1 MNNGTAIPRSCYS
14 ERLFARWAPTSPAA
28 PHSRH
33 IPRCRRDA
41 GNHLRRGLAL
51 ACFSLSVFCALS
63 PSATATPP
71 FTFTGSERA
80 ESTADGGLR
89 PAVGVQNIQIYRANR
104 THPANTDKLGH
115 TYFHQPMLAWW
126 RGRFYVEFLS
136 NPIGEHQGA
145 GSTWLTSSADGIA
158 WDEPRVIFPPF
169 ALPDG
174 SQTLAHQRMGF
185 YVAPDGRLLALAFY
199 GKLPEPNDGTGI
211 GRAVREV
218 HADGSLGPIYFIRLN
233 AKQPFANFT
242 PPYPLYTASADRG
255 FVAACDALLANKL
268 MTAQWWEEDQLDDSG
283 FYTIKGKAL
292 SFVHRPD
299 GAVLGVWKNALVAL
313 TRDEGRTWSEKQFG
327 INLPNNASKYALTRT
342 GDGRF
347 ALFLNPT
354 NRLRFPLAV
363 MTSDDCEH
371 FAQLLTVHG
380 ETPDQRFAGNF
391 KNLGPQYV
399 RAIAECNGTPSD
411 HAQATWVTYSVNKED
426 IWIARVPTPITGA
439 VAAPVADDF
448 EHDAIGALPV
458 GWNIYSPLWAPV
470 RVVDTRVG
478 ASLLAT
484 ASGAESRASSLP
496 QKPSNNAL
504 ELRDEDPYD
513 YARATRVFPVT
524 HGLKAA
530 FKILPRQTD
539 ARLEIELTDT
549 RGNRQLFLAL
559 GEDGRVWVSHEGVWT
574 DNGAYRAGEWL
585 AFAYDASPKSTSDR
599 GELFLNGQPATPR
612 AIGPTEA
619 TTSVE
624 RLSFR
629 TGAARPRPFG
639 GRDLPGADEKTPAV
653 SFLIDDVAITP
664 VSAP

>member
-1 MNNGTAIPRSCYS
+1 
-14 ERLFARWAPTSPAA
+14 LFF
-28 PHSRH
+28 
-33 IPRCRRDA
+33 
-41 GNHLRRGLAL
+41 LAL
-51 ACFSLSVFCALS
+51 ASSVLDAAT
-63 PSATATPP
+63 SAPP
-71 FTFTGSERA
+71 PLVFTGPERA

-89 PAVGVQNIQIYRANR
+89 PVVGVQNIQIYRANR
-104 THPANTDKLGH
+104 THPANADKLGH

-126 RGRFYVEFLS
+126 RGKFYVEFLS
-136 NPIGEHQGA
+136 NPVGEHQGA
-145 GSTWLTSSADGIA
+145 GSTWLTSSTDGIT
-158 WDEPRVIFPPF
+158 WDAPRVIFPPF

-174 SQTLAHQRMGF
+174 TQTLAHQRMGF
-185 YVAPDGRLLALAFY
+185 YVAPASLDKLGAGGRLLALAFY
-199 GKLPEPNDGTGI
+199 GKAPEPNDGTGI

-218 HADGSLGPIYFIRLN
+218 HEDGSLGPIYFIRLN
-233 AKQPFANFT
+233 AKQAFANFT
-242 PPYPLYTASADRG
+242 PPYPLYTASPDRG
-255 FVAACDALLANKL
+255 FVAACEALLANKL
-268 MTAQWWEEDQLDDSG
+268 MTAQWWEEDQLDESG

-313 TRDEGRTWSEKQFG
+313 TRDEGHTWTEKQFG
-327 INLPNNASKYALTRT
+327 TNLPNNASKYALAHT

-363 MTSDDCEH
+363 MTSDDCER
-371 FAQLLTVHG
+371 FAQLLTVHS

-399 RAIAECNGTPSD
+399 RAIAEGNGTPPD
-411 HAQATWVTYSVNKED
+411 HARAAWVTYSVNKED
-426 IWIARVPTPITGA
+426 IWIARVPTPIVGA
-439 VAAPVADDF
+439 PTAPVRDGF
-448 EHDAIGALPV
+448 ESDAVGTLPS

-470 RVVDTRVG
+470 RVVDVG
-478 ASLLAT
+478 ASLDDARGRGQAAPL
-484 ASGAESRASSLP
+484 
-496 QKPSNNAL
+496 PSNHAL

-513 YARATRVFPVT
+513 YARATRVFPET

-530 FKILPRQTD
+530 FKVLARQTN
-539 ARLEIELTDT
+539 ARLEIELTDA

-585 AFAYDASPKSTSDR
+585 AFAYDASPKPTSDR
-599 GELFLNGQPATPR
+599 GDLSINGKPATPR

-619 TTSVE
+619 TATVE

-629 TGAARPRPFG
+629 TGSARTRPFG
-639 GRDLPGADEKTPAV
+639 GHDLPGADEKAPAV
-653 SFLIDDVAITP
+653 SFLIDDVTLTP
-664 VSAP
+664 VASP

>member
-1 MNNGTAIPRSCYS
+1 MAALVLAT
-14 ERLFARWAPTSPAA
+14 TSLAPAA
-28 PHSRH
+28 
-33 IPRCRRDA
+33 
-41 GNHLRRGLAL
+41 
-51 ACFSLSVFCALS
+51 
-63 PSATATPP
+63 ATATPP
-71 FTFTGSERA
+71 FVFTGAERA

-89 PAVGVQNIQIYRANR
+89 PVVGVQNIQIYRANR

-136 NPIGEHQGA
+136 NPVGEHQGA
-145 GSTWLTSSADGIA
+145 GSTWLTSSADGVA

-169 ALPDG
+169 TLPDG
-174 SQTLAHQRMGF
+174 TPTLAHQRMGF

-199 GKLPEPNDGTGI
+199 GKAPEPNDGTGI

-242 PPYPLYTASADRG
+242 PPYPLYTAAADRG

-399 RAIAECNGTPSD
+399 RAIAEGNGTPPD

-439 VAAPVADDF
+439 VATPVADNFDR
-448 EHDAIGALPV
+448 DAVGALPS
-458 GWNIYSPLWAPV
+458 GWNVYSPLWAPV
-470 RVVDTRVG
+470 RVVDAAG
-478 ASLLAT
+478 AA
-484 ASGAESRASSLP
+484 GH
-496 QKPSNNAL
+496 AL

-530 FKILPRQTD
+530 FKILPRQTN
-539 ARLEIELTDT
+539 ARLEIELTDA
-549 RGNRQLFLAL
+549 RGNRQLLLAL

-585 AFAYDASPKSTSDR
+585 AIAYDASPKPTSDR
-599 GELFLNGQPATPR
+599 GDLLLNGQPATPR

-639 GRDLPGADEKTPAV
+639 GRDLPGADEKAPAA
-653 SFLIDDVAITP
+653 SFLIDDVTLTP
-664 VSAP
+664 VASP

>member
-1 MNNGTAIPRSCYS
+1 MT
-14 ERLFARWAPTSPAA
+14 ARWLSLFCLPAALAAATSP
-28 PHSRH
+28 
-33 IPRCRRDA
+33 
-41 GNHLRRGLAL
+41 
-51 ACFSLSVFCALS
+51 
-63 PSATATPP
+63 PP
-71 FTFTGSERA
+71 FVFTGSERV

-89 PAVGVQNIQIYRANR
+89 PVVGVQNIQIYRANR
-104 THPANTDKLGH
+104 TRPANAEKLGH

-126 RGRFYVEFLS
+126 RGKFYVEFLS
-136 NPIGEHQGA
+136 NPVGEHQAA
-145 GSTWLTSSADGIA
+145 GSTWLTSSADGVT
-158 WDEPRVIFPPF
+158 WDAPRVIFPPF

-174 SQTLAHQRMGF
+174 TQTLAHQRMGF

-199 GKLPEPNDGTGI
+199 GKAPEPNDGTGI

-218 HADGSLGPIYFIRLN
+218 HEDGSLGPIYFIRFN
-233 AKQPFANFT
+233 AKQPFAGFT
-242 PPYPLYTASADRG
+242 SPYPLYTASPDRG

-268 MTAQWWEEDQLDDSG
+268 MTAQWWEEDQLDESD

-313 TRDEGRTWSEKQFG
+313 TRDEGRTWTEKQFG
-327 INLPNNASKYALTRT
+327 TNLPNNASKYALTRT

-371 FAQLLTVHG
+371 FSQLLTVHG

-399 RAIAECNGTPSD
+399 RAIAEGNGTPPD
-411 HAQATWVTYSVNKED
+411 HARATWVTYSVNKED
-426 IWIARVPTPITGA
+426 IWIARVPTPIVGA
-439 VAAPVADDF
+439 TTAPVSDDF
-448 EHDAIGALPV
+448 EADAIDALPT
-458 GWNIYSPLWAPV
+458 GWNVYSPLWAPV
-470 RVVDTRVG
+470 RVVDAG
-478 ASLLAT
+478 
-484 ASGAESRASSLP
+484 GGHH
-496 QKPSNNAL
+496 AL

-513 YARATRVFPVT
+513 YARATRVFPET

-530 FKILPRQTD
+530 FKVLPRQTN
-539 ARLEIELTDT
+539 ARLEIEITDA

-559 GEDGRVWVSHEGVWT
+559 GEDSRIWVSHEGVWT

-585 AFAYDASPKSTSDR
+585 TFAYEASPKPTSDR
-599 GELFLNGQPATPR
+599 GDLFLNGKPATPR

-619 TTSVE
+619 TTTVE

-629 TGAARPRPFG
+629 TGPARTRPFG
-639 GRDLPGADEKTPAV
+639 GRDLPGADEKVPAA
-653 SFLIDDVAITP
+653 SFLIDDVTLTP
-664 VSAP
+664 MPSP

>member
-1 MNNGTAIPRSCYS
+1 MAAIV
-14 ERLFARWAPTSPAA
+14 LATTSLAPAA
-28 PHSRH
+28 T
-33 IPRCRRDA
+33 
-41 GNHLRRGLAL
+41 
-51 ACFSLSVFCALS
+51 
-63 PSATATPP
+63 TATPP
-71 FTFTGSERA
+71 FVFTGAERA

-89 PAVGVQNIQIYRANR
+89 PVVGVQNIQIYRANR
-104 THPANTDKLGH
+104 THPANSDKLGH

-136 NPIGEHQGA
+136 NPVGEHQGA

-169 ALPDG
+169 DLPDG
-174 SQTLAHQRMGF
+174 TPTLAHQRMGF

-313 TRDEGRTWSEKQFG
+313 TRDEGRTWTEKRFG
-327 INLPNNASKYALTRT
+327 ISLPNNASKYALTRT

-399 RAIAECNGTPSD
+399 RAIAEGNGTPPD

-439 VAAPVADDF
+439 VTAPVADDF
-448 EHDAIGALPV
+448 EHDAVGALPV
-458 GWNIYSPLWAPV
+458 GWNVYSPLWAPV
-470 RVVDTRVG
+470 RVVDAAG
-478 ASLLAT
+478 AA
-484 ASGAESRASSLP
+484 GH
-496 QKPSNNAL
+496 AL

-513 YARATRVFPVT
+513 YTRATRVFPVT
-524 HGLKAA
+524 HGLKAS
-530 FKILPRQTD
+530 FKILPRQTN
-539 ARLEIELTDT
+539 ARLEIELSDA
-549 RGNRQLFLAL
+549 RGNRQLLLAL

-585 AFAYDASPKSTSDR
+585 AIAYDASPKPASDR
-599 GELFLNGQPATPR
+599 GDLFLNGQPATPR

-629 TGAARPRPFG
+629 TGTARTRPFG
-639 GRDLPGADEKTPAV
+639 GRDLPGADEKAPAA
-653 SFLIDDVAITP
+653 SFLIDDVTLTP
-664 VSAP
+664 VASP